1 MSVLL
6 FSWRLCKRNWR
17 AGELRILALALV
29 VAVAAVSAVGF
40 FTDRVQSALA
50 RQSNLLL
57 GADVALVSDHP
68 LSDSYAQEARR
79 LGLATAQTL
88 IFPSMTTHGAESHL
102 AEIKAV
108 DDTYP
113 LRGRLRIAATSS
125 SPAEETTNVP
135 EAGTVWV
142 EPRLLSQLGIAPGDA
157 LELGERRFTVAA
169 LLRYEPDRGG
179 DLFSIAP
186 RLMMRRDEVASTG
199 LIQFGSRVSYRLLV
213 AGEAKAVASYR
224 GWASSRLQRGEKLED
239 VSDARPEIRS
249 ALTKARQFLGLSAMA
264 SVMLAAMAMAL
275 AGMRFVRR
283 NLDACAVMRCMG
295 ASQAFIVRAHLLQLL
310 LVGLIGGVAGCVVGY
325 LAQEILGNLLGGML
339 LERLPPP
346 SPLPA
351 LQGLLTGL
359 AVLLGVTWP
368 LLARLRDVP
377 VLRVL
382 RSDLP
387 PPTLARWL
395 AFAPAAAVLAG
406 LVLWTAQ
413 DAKLGGIA
421 LGGLA
426 GFLVLAALLAWLAVR
441 LLRRLG
447 RMQAG
452 SWRFGAA
459 NLARHPATSIAT
471 VAAFSLGLTAL
482 LLLTLVRGD
491 LLRSWQET
499 LPADAPNRFV
509 INIQPDQL
517 PALRAFFVGEGMPP
531 LTLQPMVRGRL
542 VAIND
547 RPLDVSKYN
556 DRGRRLAE
564 REFNLSWS
572 ARMQADNRLVAG
584 HWWKAEEAGQPLLSL
599 EQGIAETLG
608 LRLGDWLTYD
618 IAGTQVRLRVANL
631 RKVEWDS
638 MRANFF
644 AIAAPGTLDT
654 FSASYITSFWLPPQR
669 EDMLNRLVK
678 TFPNVTVI
686 DVAAIMAQ
694 VRSMMDRMAYAVQ
707 FVFGFCLSAG
717 VLVLYAALVS
727 TQDARAVEYTLLR
740 VLGARR
746 RQMVLAMLTEFALVG
761 LLAGLVAALGASVL
775 AWLISRQVLNLPYA
789 FDAEMLLWSVGIAVV
804 AIPLAA
810 WLGLRDTL
818 NLPPRQLLN
827 SV

>member
-17 AGELRILALALV
+17 AGELQILALALV

-395 AFAPAAAVLAG
+395 AFAPAAA
-406 LVLWTAQ
+406 
-413 DAKLGGIA
+413 K
-421 LGGLA
+421 
-426 GFLVLAALLAWLAVR
+426 
-441 LLRRLG
+441 
-447 RMQAG
+447 
-452 SWRFGAA
+452 
-459 NLARHPATSIAT
+459 
-471 VAAFSLGLTAL
+471 
-482 LLLTLVRGD
+482 
-491 LLRSWQET
+491 
-499 LPADAPNRFV
+499 
-509 INIQPDQL
+509 
-517 PALRAFFVGEGMPP
+517 
-531 LTLQPMVRGRL
+531 
-542 VAIND
+542 
-547 RPLDVSKYN
+547 
-556 DRGRRLAE
+556 
-564 REFNLSWS
+564 
-572 ARMQADNRLVAG
+572 
-584 HWWKAEEAGQPLLSL
+584 
-599 EQGIAETLG
+599 
-608 LRLGDWLTYD
+608 
-618 IAGTQVRLRVANL
+618 
-631 RKVEWDS
+631 
-638 MRANFF
+638 
-644 AIAAPGTLDT
+644 
-654 FSASYITSFWLPPQR
+654 
-669 EDMLNRLVK
+669 
-678 TFPNVTVI
+678 
-686 DVAAIMAQ
+686 
-694 VRSMMDRMAYAVQ
+694 
-707 FVFGFCLSAG
+707 
-717 VLVLYAALVS
+717 
-727 TQDARAVEYTLLR
+727 
-740 VLGARR
+740 
-746 RQMVLAMLTEFALVG
+746 
-761 LLAGLVAALGASVL
+761 
-775 AWLISRQVLNLPYA
+775 
-789 FDAEMLLWSVGIAVV
+789 
-804 AIPLAA
+804 
-810 WLGLRDTL
+810 
-818 NLPPRQLLN
+818 
-827 SV
+827 